1 MMQVYSTKYIPQ
13 NKFTQKKMDVI
24 NLYQPMEI
32 AP

>member
-1 MMQVYSTKYIPQ
+1 VYSTKYIPQ
-13 NKFTQKKMDVI
+13 NKFTQNKMDVI